1 MATAMK
7 PVATMGAASL
17 ISWAGTAAIVDRQTS
32 VEVLFGMLGPLA
44 AVIGT
49 WFFAEWIYRTRP
61 EALTSL
67 MMSAFF
73 LKMVLFGTYVVV
85 MLRVLQVHPVPF
97 VASFTG
103 YFIGLY
109 LMEALYLRRLF
120 SERSR

>member
-1 MATAMK
+1 MK

-32 VEVLFGMLGPLA
+32 IEVLFGMLGPLA
-44 AVIGT
+44 AVSGT
-49 WFFAEWIYRTRP
+49 WFLAEWIYRQRP
-61 EALTSL
+61 EGLTP
-67 MMSAFF
+67 MMLTAFVLKMAFF
-73 LKMVLFGTYVVV
+73 GGYVAV
-85 MLRVLQVHPVPF
+85 MLNVLRFHPVPF
-97 VASFTG
+97 VASFTS